1 MALRIGDTAPDFEQ
15 DSTVGKIKFHEYLGN
30 SWGVLFSH
38 PADYTPVCTT
48 ELGEVS
54 KRLADFQK
62 RNVKPVALSVDA
74 VDKHKGWVAD
84 INETQHTTVTYPIIA
99 DHDRHVSKLYGMLD
113 QTNLDDKSL
122 PMTVR
127 AVFIID
133 PSKKVRLIIVY
144 PASCGRNFNELF
156 RVIDSLQLTTS
167 KGGALATPANWEVG
181 QDVIVAPTVNDA
193 KAKELFGDFK
203 TIKPY
208 LRTTK
213 APTAAH

>member
-1 MALRIGDTAPDFEQ
+1 M
-15 DSTVGKIKFHEYLGN
+15 
-30 SWGVLFSH
+30 
-38 PADYTPVCTT
+38 
-48 ELGEVS
+48 
-54 KRLADFQK
+54 
-62 RNVKPVALSVDA
+62 
-74 VDKHKGWVAD
+74 
-84 INETQHTTVTYPIIA
+84 
-99 DHDRHVSKLYGMLD
+99 
-113 QTNLDDKSL
+113 

-133 PSKKVRLIIVY
+133 PSKKIRLIIVY
-144 PASCGRNFNELF
+144 PASCGRNFDEIF

-167 KGGALATPANWEVG
+167 KGGTLATPANWQAG
-181 QDVIVAPTVNDA
+181 QDVIVAPNVNDE